1 VKLFRK
7 IREIKI
13 GPIKVSDYVNK
24 GVARKIIY
32 LTGAILLFLS
42 GVVIYGVI
50 LNIRELPLEEAML
63 EKGYTEL
70 KNPNIVIN
78 RSIYTLELYEDS
90 VFIKSYRASF
100 GQSIHKPKQRAE
112 DKITPV
118 GTYKIC
124 RIDTLNKY
132 YKFMQINYPN
142 LDDGMNALRKGWISQ
157 KGFNELKFQY
167 YYEGCTKYNSV
178 LGGNIG
184 IQGIGK
190 LNFILK
196 NLPFVYNW
204 TNGSIAISNEDIDE
218 IYSVVRE
225 GTKVVIK

>member
-1 VKLFRK
+1 MKLFRK